1 MKTKLTL
8 CGLLMAVGLY
18 GQTPCEDNNAA
29 GFPCSGF
36 DLMSRIT
43 PEEMNASFAN
53 DSWGWTD
60 DETGNEYAL
69 VGLNNGTAFID
80 ISDPVNPQ
88 YLGKLP
94 TRTESSTWR
103 DVKVYADHAFIVS
116 EAPDHGMQVF
126 DLTRLREISN
136 APMTFT
142 EDAHYDGFGSAH
154 NIVINTESG
163 YAYAVGTALFNG
175 GPVFI
180 NIQDPLNPIGEGG
193 YAMGNYSHDAQV
205 VTYSGPDADY
215 TGREILIGS
224 NADQIVIVDITDKN
238 NPISI
243 ATTDYSNVG
252 YTHQGWFTE
261 DQRYFLLGDE
271 TDEFLVGFNTRT
283 IIFDFTDLDNPLQFF
298 EYFGTTPAVDH
309 NGYVVGDTY
318 YLANYEAGMRAIDIS
333 DISNQVMEEIGYFD
347 TFPSS
352 DQAGFGGTWNVYP
365 FFESRNI
372 LITGDAGFT
381 LVRNP
386 DELSV
391 PENQIAQLRLYP
403 NPAADFVWIES
414 SEEPLQQIEIFNVLG
429 QQIRSMTV
437 SDVDKARIP
446 TNDLT
451 SGLYLVRVNST
462 TTHRL
467 IVK

>member
-1 MKTKLTL
+1 
-8 CGLLMAVGLY
+8 
-18 GQTPCEDNNAA
+18 
-29 GFPCSGF
+29 
-36 DLMSRIT
+36 
-43 PEEMNASFAN
+43 
-53 DSWGWTD
+53 
-60 DETGNEYAL
+60 
-69 VGLNNGTAFID
+69 
-80 ISDPVNPQ
+80 
-88 YLGKLP
+88 
-94 TRTESSTWR
+94 
-103 DVKVYADHAFIVS
+103 
-116 EAPDHGMQVF
+116 
-126 DLTRLREISN
+126 
-136 APMTFT
+136 
-142 EDAHYDGFGSAH
+142 
-154 NIVINTESG
+154 
-163 YAYAVGTALFNG
+163 
-175 GPVFI
+175 
-180 NIQDPLNPIGEGG
+180 
-193 YAMGNYSHDAQV
+193 
-205 VTYSGPDADY
+205 
-215 TGREILIGS
+215 
-224 NADQIVIVDITDKN
+224 
-238 NPISI
+238 
-243 ATTDYSNVG
+243 
-252 YTHQGWFTE
+252 
-261 DQRYFLLGDE
+261 
-271 TDEFLVGFNTRT
+271 
-283 IIFDFTDLDNPLQFF
+283 
-298 EYFGTTPAVDH
+298 VDH

-318 YLANYEAGMRAIDIS
+318 YLAKYEAGMRAIDIS